1 MGDSKVSVG
10 IALLLIFVLFLI
22 DKHHLWRD
30 IAKGAVLPVAIVIL
44 VMACGYSWSKYR
56 VQKEQRR
63 VAANHKKAIE
73 ACVARFP
80 GQDMVQACQADP
92 QLVTCN
98 RVIVP
103 WTDLR
108 AAYGAAAQAT
118 SDSNEPNVVDIDL
131 STNCFYPPTL
141 PVRMPDGTVTE
152 FPETMPAADIQKDIV
167 QKFPEAF
174 GKPHLVKPVFPYV
187 RSDVS
192 WDLTLTSEESGG
204 VHVGVVHPGETV
216 TLLYSNSYSAKVKT
230 KNGMV
235 GWADAGNFEAVQPER
250 FTTRALGESK

>member
-1 MGDSKVSVG
+1 VSLG

-30 IAKGAVLPVAIVIL
+30 IAKGAVLPLAIVIL
-44 VMACGYSWSKYR
+44 VMAFGYSWSKYR
-56 VQKEQRR
+56 DQKEQRR
-63 VAANHKKAIE
+63 VAANHKKAVE
-73 ACVARFP
+73 ACIARFP
-80 GQDMVQACQADP
+80 GQDMVQACAADP
-92 QLVTCN
+92 RLVSCN
-98 RVIVP
+98 RVTVP

-108 AAYGAAAQAT
+108 PEYGAADQGS
-118 SDSNEPNVVDIDL
+118 SDSTQANMIDIDL

-152 FPETMPAADIQKDIV
+152 FPETMPAADIQKEIA
-167 QKFPEAF
+167 QKFPDAF
-174 GKPHLVKPVFPYV
+174 AKPHTAKPVYPYV

-204 VHVGVVHPGETV
+204 VHVGVVHPGEKV
-216 TLLYSNSYSAKVKT
+216 TLLYSDSYSAKVKT

-250 FTTRALGESK
+250 FTTSSELDERK